1 MNFKGETIEKI
12 ELNKVYLMDALE
24 GIKKIEDKS
33 IDLIVTDPPYF
44 QGLTCNG
51 KKGEFNDLIIC
62 KPFFSE
68 FAKQCKRVL
77 KDTGKFYMFCD
88 WRGYAFYYSVLC
100 QELPIRNLIVWDK
113 TSGMGNMY
121 NYQHEFI
128 LYATMTP
135 CNQGGK
141 NIWQILG
148 YTNQATRNKYG
159 EKLHPA
165 QKPLD
170 VIRKIVLD
178 GSKEGDTV
186 LDTFAGSGTTM
197 QVCIEEKRKFIGF
210 ELSEKYYEIIEKRIK
225 EVRKQEERMQERTA
239 REGDI
244 LGFQKR

>member
-68 FAKQCKRVL
+68 FAKECKRVL

-128 LYATMTP
+128 IYATMTP

-141 NIWQILG
+141 N
-148 YTNQATRNKYG
+148 YG

-170 VIRKIVLD
+170 VVRKIVLD
-178 GSKEGDTV
+178 GSKEGDIV

-225 EVRKQEERMQERTA
+225 EVRKQEERMQERTT
-239 REGDI
+239 REGNI
-244 LGFQKR
+244 LGF

>member
-141 NIWQILG
+141 KHLANSGLYQSSDTKQIWREVTSSTKAFG
-148 YTNQATRNKYG
+148 CYSENC
-159 EKLHPA
+159 
-165 QKPLD
+165 
-170 VIRKIVLD
+170 IRW
-178 GSKEGDTV
+178 
-186 LDTFAGSGTTM
+186 
-197 QVCIEEKRKFIGF
+197 Q
-210 ELSEKYYEIIEKRIK
+210 
-225 EVRKQEERMQERTA
+225 
-239 REGDI
+239 
-244 LGFQKR
+244 